1 VQFRSLPKHP
11 DVRLSILGFGCMRLP
26 ILDRDMSRV
35 DEPMAAALAR
45 KAIDAGVNF
54 FDTAYPYHNGNSER
68 FVGRLLKGGLR
79 DRVFL
84 QTKLPV
90 WLVKQETD
98 WERLLE
104 EQLTRLETDHVD
116 SYLLHALSSD
126 RWETVMKLGGLQA
139 MERARADGRIK
150 YIGFSFHG
158 SPDSFTE
165 IINAFDWDLCQIQYN
180 FMDEAFQAGTI
191 GLQQAA
197 ARRIGVIAMEPL
209 RGGLLAADGP
219 PEVQAIWRNAPPAAP
234 ADRALRWVWNRQ
246 EVVSALSG
254 MNAERQ
260 LDENLASVDRA
271 AAGGMPVA
279 EAEAIAAV
287 RDIYQQRMKVECTTC
302 GYCVPCPSG
311 VAIPDVFSAYNT
323 STMFDAKSSASM
335 VYRFWVMSGGHGA
348 DACIHCGD
356 CEPKCPQHIPIADR
370 LEEAH
375 RHLVG

>member
-1 VQFRSLPKHP
+1 VQFRSLPKHAG
-11 DVRLSILGFGCMRLP
+11 VRLSILGFGCMRLP

-35 DEPMAAALAR
+35 DEPQAEALAR
-45 KAIDAGVNF
+45 QAIDAGVNF

-90 WLVKQETD
+90 WLVKEEAD

-104 EQLTRLETDHVD
+104 EQLTRLQTDHVD
-116 SYLLHALSSD
+116 SYLFHALSSD
-126 RWETVMKLGGLQA
+126 RWETVTRLGGLKA

-165 IINAFDWDLCQIQYN
+165 IVNAFDWDLCQIQYN
-180 FMDEAFQAGTI
+180 FMDEAFQAGTL

-219 PEVQAIWRNAPPAAP
+219 AEVQEIWRNAPPAPP
-234 ADRALRWVWNRQ
+234 ADRALRWVWNHT

-254 MNAERQ
+254 MNARQQ
-260 LDENLASVDRA
+260 LDENLASVERA
-271 AAGGMPVA
+271 AAGGMSDA
-279 EAEAIAAV
+279 EAQAIAAV
-287 RDIYQQRMKVECTTC
+287 RDIYQKRMKVECTTC

-356 CEPKCPQHIPIADR
+356 CEPKCPQHIQIADR

>member
-35 DEPMAAALAR
+35 DEPLAEALAR

-79 DRVFL
+79 NRVFL

-90 WLVKQETD
+90 WLVKEEAD

-104 EQLTRLETDHVD
+104 EQLTRLQTDHVD

-126 RWETVMKLGGLQA
+126 RWETVTKLGGLKA

-150 YIGFSFHG
+150 HIGFSFHG

-165 IINAFDWDLCQIQYN
+165 IVNAFDWDLCQIQYN

-219 PEVQAIWRNAPPAAP
+219 AEVQEMWRNAPPAAP
-234 ADRALRWVWNRQ
+234 ADRALRWVWNHP

-254 MNAERQ
+254 MNADRQ
-260 LDENLASVDRA
+260 LDENLASVGRA
-271 AAGGMPVA
+271 AAGGMSDA
-279 EAEAIAAV
+279 EAEAIAGV
-287 RDIYQQRMKVECTTC
+287 RDIYQRRMKVECTTC

-356 CEPKCPQHIPIADR
+356 CEPKCPQHIQIADR